1 MQNTLLWISY
11 DGTAYSGF
19 QIQANAPTI
28 QEEIEKA
35 LAVVY
40 KQPLR
45 INGAGR
51 TDAGV
56 HARGQA
62 ANFIAPFKIEP
73 DKLPHALNSLLPNA
87 IVITGAEE
95 VAEGF
100 HARFDAVGKKYS
112 YTIDRALHPQVLW
125 RLYSWHQPD
134 PFDSEAL
141 KVAAGLFIGEHN
153 FAAFQAAGS
162 TVTDTIRTLNQVE
175 PILKPAE
182 QLLTLCFE
190 GSGFLYHMV
199 RLITGTLVRV
209 AKGEL
214 EPAQVDLA
222 LRGLDKNAV
231 GPTMPA
237 RGLCLEQ
244 VIYQLQSDKR
254 TIKKG

>member
-19 QIQANAPTI
+19 QIQANALAI

-45 INGAGR
+45 IIGAGR

-62 ANFIAPFKIEP
+62 ANYVAPFKIDP
-73 DKLPHALNSLLPNA
+73 DKLPHALNSVLPNA
-87 IVITGAEE
+87 VVITGAEE

-112 YTIDRALHPQVLW
+112 YTIDRALHPQVLR
-125 RLYSWHQPD
+125 RLYSWHLPD
-134 PFDSEAL
+134 PLDWEAL
-141 KVAAGLFIGEHN
+141 TAAAALFVGEHD
-153 FAAFQAAGS
+153 FAAFQAAGG
-162 TVTDTIRTLNQVE
+162 TVTDTIRTLKEVE
-175 PILKPAE
+175 PIFKPEE
-182 QLLTLCFE
+182 QLLTICFE

-199 RLITGTLVRV
+199 RQITGTLVRV
-209 AKGEL
+209 GKGEL
-214 EPAQVDLA
+214 QPEQIEAA
-222 LRGLDKNAV
+222 LNGLNKNAV
-231 GPTMPA
+231 GPTVPA
-237 RGLCLEQ
+237 CGLCLDR
-244 VIYQLQSDKR
+244 VIYSFSQSNAP
-254 TIKKG
+254 

>member
-19 QIQANAPTI
+19 QIQDNAPTI

-45 INGAGR
+45 IIGAGR

-56 HARGQA
+56 HALAQA
-62 ANFIAPFKIEP
+62 ANYDAPFKIDP
-73 DKLPHALNSLLPNA
+73 DKLPHALNSLLPAA
-87 IVITGAEE
+87 IAITGAEE
-95 VAEGF
+95 VAEDF

-112 YTIDRALHPQVLW
+112 YTIDRALHSQVLK
-125 RLYSWHQPD
+125 RLYSWHLPD
-134 PFDSEAL
+134 PLDLEAL
-141 KVAAGLFIGEHN
+141 KVAAGLFVGEHD
-153 FAAFQAAGS
+153 FASFQAAGGS
-162 TVTDTIRTLNQVE
+162 VTDTTRTLNQVE
-175 PILKPAE
+175 PTFKPAE
-182 QLLTLCFE
+182 QLLTLYFE

-209 AKGEL
+209 GKGDL
-214 EPAQVDLA
+214 EPAQVELA

-231 GPTMPA
+231 GPTVPA
-237 RGLCLEQ
+237 CGLCLDR
-244 VIYQLQSDKR
+244 VLYQL
-254 TIKKG
+254 

>member
-19 QIQANAPTI
+19 QIQANALAV

-40 KQPLR
+40 KQPIR
-45 INGAGR
+45 IVGAGR

-56 HARGQA
+56 HALGQA
-62 ANFIAPFKIEP
+62 ANFDAPFKIEP
-73 DKLPHALNSLLPNA
+73 EKLPHALNSILPND

-112 YTIDRALHPQVLW
+112 YSIDRALHPLVL
-125 RLYSWHQPD
+125 RRRYSWHLPD
-134 PFDSEAL
+134 PLDEEAL
-141 KVAAGLFIGEHN
+141 IAAAAFFVGEHD
-153 FAAFQAAGS
+153 FAAFQSAGG
-162 TVTDTIRTLNQVE
+162 TVTDTIRTLKVVA
-175 PILKPAE
+175 PIFKSEE
-182 QLLTLCFE
+182 QLLTICFE

-209 AKGEL
+209 GKGEL
-214 EPAQVDLA
+214 QLEQVEAA
-222 LRGLDKNAV
+222 LNGLDKNGA
-231 GPTMPA
+231 GPTVPA
-237 RGLCLEQ
+237 RGLCLDQ
-244 VIYQLQSDKR
+244 VIYSFSQGS
-254 TIKKG
+254 GS

>member
-19 QIQANAPTI
+19 QIQANALAV

-45 INGAGR
+45 IIGAGR

-56 HARGQA
+56 HAQGQA
-62 ANFIAPFKIEP
+62 ANYDAPFRIDP
-73 DKLPHALNSLLPNA
+73 DKLPHALNSVLPND

-100 HARFDAVGKKYS
+100 HARFNAAGKKYS
-112 YTIDRALHPQVLW
+112 YTIDRALHPQVLR
-125 RLYSWHQPD
+125 RLYSWHLPD
-134 PFDSEAL
+134 PLDGEAI
-141 KVAAGLFIGEHN
+141 KAAAAMFVGEHD
-153 FAAFQAAGS
+153 FAAFQSAGG
-162 TVTDTIRTLNQVE
+162 TVTDTIRTLKEVA
-175 PILKPAE
+175 PIFKPEE
-182 QLLTLCFE
+182 QLLKICFE

-209 AKGEL
+209 GKGEL
-214 EPAQVDLA
+214 QPEQVKAA
-222 LRGLDKNAV
+222 LNGLDKNAA
-231 GPTMPA
+231 GPTLPA
-237 RGLCLEQ
+237 RGLCLDR
-244 VIYQLQSDKR
+244 VIYSFSQGNR
-254 TIKKG
+254 P